1 MTTTLTNGDKAIT
14 VWCKCF
20 IAVSSIP
27 GCSVVVQVE
36 RTLG

>member
-1 MTTTLTNGDKAIT
+1 MSVT